1 MSALVRDR
9 AQLLGKYSASLERDL
24 SYQVAVRFGRRLK
37 RPVQHLL
44 AGCPTGVRWLIL
56 GKEVAP
62 ERLAAKLV

>member
-9 AQLLGKYSASLERDL
+9 TQLLGKYSASLERDL
-24 SYQVAVRFGRRLK
+24 SYQVAVRFGGGNTCW
-37 RPVQHLL
+37 P
-44 AGCPTGVRWLIL
+44 GVRRAVRWPIL